1 MFSLYIYICRGN
13 ECEGTGSIMKSVFAG
28 NIDST
33 ERFFQVQWGVAQKLP
48 VFSVVTDPGSALRVK
63 TDELETTRPGSATEN
78 YSGRLC
84 LWTIVLYLRVS

>member
-1 MFSLYIYICRGN
+1 MRRDGL
-13 ECEGTGSIMKSVFAG
+13 MKSVFAG

-63 TDELETTRPGSATEN
+63 TDWAGDARPGSATEN

-84 LWTIVLYLRVS
+84 YGRLCYILGFLSTIYKQM